1 MQIDVTEDD
10 FIMLFLLS
18 REEMDRAE
26 ERAIKSI
33 KQYGEGSTKFMIADA
48 YFQTIM
54 TLYNKLRGY
63 LPEKYKDNKK

>member
-26 ERAIKSI
+26 QRAMNAIK
-33 KQYGEGSTKFMIADA
+33 QHGEGSTKFMMADA

-54 TLYNKLRGY
+54 GLYHKLRGY
-63 LPEKYKDNKK
+63 LPEKYQTTRA